1 MKADERIL
9 AIESSCDESAVA
21 IFDSRGGV
29 LTNLVHTQI
38 DLHALYGGVV
48 PDLASSEHLK
58 KLPHLLESV
67 LKSEGFEAEKIDKIV
82 CTSGP
87 GLANCLA
94 MGISCA
100 SALAL
105 CLGKPLFGANH
116 LRGHAYSPFIAEHAK
131 NPGDFERLYFE
142 ELLPH
147 LGLLVSGGNSI
158 LFEISSDG
166 EMRTLCETLDDA
178 AGEALDKG
186 AKLLGMP
193 YPGAPML
200 EKAALGGD
208 RKKFPFPKGSAR
220 KPDED
225 PDFSFSGLK
234 TSLRYFLERRGG
246 AGDDLADICA
256 SYQYAVF
263 EQLRR
268 RVEYFLKLRKYKSF
282 GLSGG
287 VANNLTL
294 RASLQDSA
302 RRARCK
308 FIPAEKKYCGD
319 NAAMIAFAS
328 WIDPSSLVEAD
339 NGALSLEPASPLAQY

>member
-1 MKADERIL
+1 MNPNETVL

-21 IFDSRGGV
+21 IFDSEVGV
-29 LTNLVHTQI
+29 LRNLVHTQI

-58 KLPHLLESV
+58 KLPQLVESV
-67 LKSEGFEAEKIDKIV
+67 LKSEDFDADKIDKIV

-94 MGISCA
+94 MGIASA

-105 CLGKPLFGANH
+105 CLRKPLFGVNH
-116 LRGHAYSPFIAEHAK
+116 LRGHAYSPFISEHAK
-131 NPGDFERLYFE
+131 NPGDFKRLYFD

-158 LFEISSDG
+158 LFEISEEG
-166 EMRTLCETLDDA
+166 KMRTLCETLDDA

-200 EKAALGGD
+200 EKTALCGD

-220 KPDED
+220 KPEDD

-246 AGDDLADICA
+246 VGNDLADICA

-263 EQLRR
+263 EQLRK
-268 RVEYFLKLRKYKSF
+268 RVEYFLSNRRYKSF

-287 VANNLTL
+287 VANNSTL
-294 RASLQDSA
+294 REALKNSTA
-302 RRARCK
+302 RAHCR
-308 FIPAEKKYCGD
+308 FLPAEKKYCGD
-319 NAAMIAFAS
+319 NAAMIAFAA
-328 WIDPSSLVEAD
+328 WIDSAALAESI
-339 NGALSLEPASPLAQY
+339 NLSLSIEPSRPLADY